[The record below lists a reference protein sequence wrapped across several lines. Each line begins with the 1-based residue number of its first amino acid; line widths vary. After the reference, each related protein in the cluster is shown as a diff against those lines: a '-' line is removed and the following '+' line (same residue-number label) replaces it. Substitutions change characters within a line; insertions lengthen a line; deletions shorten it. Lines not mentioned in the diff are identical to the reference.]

1 MASAARNI
9 TKVNL
14 ELGGKAPAI
23 VLDDADIDLAVGT
36 LAASKTINTGQA
48 CNCAE
53 RVYVHKAVAEEFR
66 EKLAGAVGGI
76 SQGDPFGETPVQ
88 MGPLIDRAAVG
99 RIDALVNNARSLGAD
114 VLTGGAQ
121 VDGDG
126 FHYQPTVVSGTTP
139 DMDIMHR
146 EIFGPVIVVNDI
158 ASLDEGIA
166 LANASE
172 YGLTSSIFP
181 RSLSS
186 AMRAIS
192 ELRFGETYEIGR
204 A

>member
-1 MASAARNI
+1 MASVARNI

-76 SQGDPFGETPVQ
+76 RTEE
-88 MGPLIDRAAVG
+88 RRVG
-99 RIDALVNNARSLGAD
+99 KEGVSTWRSRWS
-114 VLTGGAQ
+114 
-121 VDGDG
+121 
-126 FHYQPTVVSGTTP
+126 PEP
-139 DMDIMHR
+139 
-146 EIFGPVIVVNDI
+146 
-158 ASLDEGIA
+158 
-166 LANASE
+166 
-172 YGLTSSIFP
+172 
-181 RSLSS
+181 
-186 AMRAIS
+186 
-192 ELRFGETYEIGR
+192 
-204 A
+204 

>member
-1 MASAARNI
+1 M
-9 TKVNL
+9 
-14 ELGGKAPAI
+14 
-23 VLDDADIDLAVGT
+23 
-36 LAASKTINTGQA
+36 
-48 CNCAE
+48 C
-53 RVYVHKAVAEEFR
+53 
-66 EKLAGAVGGI
+66 
-76 SQGDPFGETPVQ
+76 
-88 MGPLIDRAAVG
+88 PLIDRAAVG
-99 RIDALVNNARSLGAD
+99 RIDALVNNVRSLGAY

-172 YGLTSSIFP
+172 YGLTSSIFT

-192 ELRFGETYEIGR
+192 ELRFGETYVNHETFEAIQGFTAGVGKPAIGGTAIKR
-204 A
+204 GQ